1 MNDTHPTIA
10 VAELMRLLIDQHGLS
25 YAAAWAISTQALAYT
40 NPTCAP
46 PPPYTHHRCPHAS
59 TRLNHC
65 FIGPVCSYRPSLL

>member
-25 YAAAWAISTQALAYT
+25 YEAAWAISTKALA
-40 NPTCAP
+40 
-46 PPPYTHHRCPHAS
+46 YTHHRCPHAS